1 VTIRSKTS
9 RVRPREAAADP
20 VFASA
25 RLQSV
30 VAAFVARRRAIRYRA
45 RSFAITRGEDAES
58 ERLDVDLATIAAQ
71 PTRLRLSLWSD
82 GPAWFG
88 VSRIR
93 PRASAVRFAFHA
105 YCEATEPQALC
116 ALFERSIDAAP
127 DIDAGD
133 AGREALLAIWAGC
146 APEIDRDIRT

>member
-1 VTIRSKTS
+1 MTIRSKTS

-20 VFASA
+20 VFESA

-82 GPAWFG
+82 GLAWVC
-88 VSRIR
+88 VSRTR
-93 PRASAVRFAFHA
+93 PGASGIRFAFHA
-105 YCEATEPQALC
+105 RCEATDPRELC
-116 ALFERSIDAAP
+116 ALFERSIDIAP
-127 DIDAGD
+127 GIDGDD
-133 AGREALLAIWAGC
+133 AGREAFLALWAGW
-146 APEIDRDIRT
+146 APEIDGPVRV